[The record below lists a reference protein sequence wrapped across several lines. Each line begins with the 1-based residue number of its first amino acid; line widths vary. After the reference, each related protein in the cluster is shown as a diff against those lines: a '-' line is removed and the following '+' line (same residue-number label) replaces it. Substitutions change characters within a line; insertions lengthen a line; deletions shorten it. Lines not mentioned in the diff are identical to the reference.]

1 MQVRDKVVIVTGA
14 ASGIGKALAERFA
27 KEGAAGLV
35 LADLNAAGLEA
46 VQQSCGRIHASS
58 HYADAGFA
66 VVHKIVDVT
75 KEEDIKSLVDVALKT
90 FGRIDLFCSNA
101 GIGGADPDINNPGSP
116 TNEKW
121 ATSWGVNVM
130 AHVYAARYALP
141 GMIARKSGYFL
152 NTVSAAGLLSQIGSA
167 AYSTTKHAA
176 IGFGEHLAIATKENG
191 IGVSLLCPQAVDTPM
206 LGGAAGSQNVDGVL
220 SPEQVASSV
229 IEGLAGERFLI
240 LPHPQVV
247 TYMQRKTGD
256 YDRWIR
262 GMVRL
267 RRSVIDGSR
276 GGR

>member
-14 ASGIGKALAERFA
+14 ASGIGKALAERFHKDGA
-27 KEGAAGLV
+27 KALIVADQNGAGAETVAKSVGGI
-35 LADLNAAGLEA
+35 A
-46 VQQSCGRIHASS
+46 
-58 HYADAGFA
+58 
-66 VVHKIVDVT
+66 IVSDVT
-75 KEEDIKSLVDVALKT
+75 KEADIQKIVRTAEEKY
-90 FGRIDLFCSNA
+90 GCIDLFCSNA
-101 GIGGADPDINNPGSP
+101 GVGGPDPEIDNPGSAA
-116 TNEKW
+116 NDRW
-121 ATSWGVNVM
+121 ALAWGVNVM
-130 AHVYAARYALP
+130 AHVYAARHALP

-167 AYSTTKHAA
+167 PYSTTKHAA
-176 IGFGEHLAIATKENG
+176 IGFGEHLAIAGKENG

-220 SPEQVASSV
+220 SPAQVASAV
-229 IEGLAGERFLI
+229 VEGLANESFLI
-240 LPHPQVV
+240 LPHPQVT

>member
-1 MQVRDKVVIVTGA
+1 MKVADKVVIVTGG
-14 ASGIGKALAERFA
+14 ASGIGKALVERFQREDA
-27 KEGAAGLV
+27 KAIIV
-35 LADLNAAGLEA
+35 ADLNGVGAEA
-46 VQQSCGRIHASS
+46 VAKSVSGI
-58 HYADAGFA
+58 A
-66 VVHKIVDVT
+66 VQADVT
-75 KEEDIKSLVDVALKT
+75 KEADVQRIVRTAEDR

-101 GIGGADPDINNPGSP
+101 GISRADPDIDNPGSP
-116 TNEKW
+116 PDGVWELG
-121 ATSWGVNVM
+121 WGVNVM
-130 AHVYAARYALP
+130 AHVYAARHALP

-167 AYSTTKHAA
+167 IYSTTKHAA

-220 SPEQVASSV
+220 SPDDVAGAV
-229 IEGLAGERFLI
+229 VAGLDAESFLI
-240 LPHPQVV
+240 LPHNQVT

-262 GMVRL
+262 GMVKL
-267 RRSVIDGSR
+267 RRGVIEGAR

>member
-1 MQVRDKVVIVTGA
+1 MKVKDKIVVVTGA

-27 KEGAAGLV
+27 REGATGLV
-35 LADLNAAGLEA
+35 LADLNGPAAVALAEELGALGLE
-46 VQQSCGRIHASS
+46 
-58 HYADAGFA
+58 
-66 VVHKIVDVT
+66 VDVS
-75 KEEDIKSLVDVALKT
+75 KEQDVAAMIRMAEQR
-90 FGRIDLFCSNA
+90 FGHIDLFCSNA
-101 GIGGADPDINNPGSP
+101 GVGGADPDIDNPGSP
-116 TNEKW
+116 ANEKW
-121 ATSWGVNVM
+121 ALAWGVNVM
-130 AHVYAARYALP
+130 AHVYAARHALP

-167 AYSTTKHAA
+167 PYSTTKHAA
-176 IGFGEHLAIATKENG
+176 IGFGEHLAIAAKENG

-220 SPEQVASSV
+220 SPGQVADAV
-229 IEGLAGERFLI
+229 IEGLADERFLI
-240 LPHPQVV
+240 LPHPQVA

-267 RRSVIDGSR
+267 RRSVIDGAR